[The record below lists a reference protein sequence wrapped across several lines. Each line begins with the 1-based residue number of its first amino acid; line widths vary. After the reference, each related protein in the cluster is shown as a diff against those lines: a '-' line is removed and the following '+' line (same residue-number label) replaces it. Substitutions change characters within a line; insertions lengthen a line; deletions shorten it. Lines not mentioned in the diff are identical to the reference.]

1 MAVSFDLDGEQ
12 YPRLQGEKLRVESS
26 AFSLP
31 LGQVLCLFLTLGSV
45 TGPTRSSV
53 MVNVS
58 VAASTVCGEK
68 RSGVGGVP
76 IWAGLHGEM
85 CELAK

>member
-31 LGQVLCLFLTLGSV
+31 LGQVLCLFLTLGLV

-58 VAASTVCGEK
+58 VAASTVCCGSTEQVTRLSEK
-68 RSGVGGVP
+68 VRKGHHRGAIS
-76 IWAGLHGEM
+76 
-85 CELAK
+85 